1 MCITTLNV
9 DVVKRWAE
17 LASPEEISEAIDIP
31 SSAGTAL
38 CMAAAL
44 KKDREKGKLVIRDFS
59 SCVRFKPFL
68 YMISF
73 CNVGCIKQ

>member
-9 DVVKRWAE
+9 DVVKKWAE

-31 SSAGTAL
+31 SSTGTAL

-44 KKDREKGKLVIRDFS
+44 KKDREIGKLVLGDFS
-59 SCVRFKPFL
+59 NHVLFQPFL
-68 YMISF
+68 YTIPSVM
-73 CNVGCIKQ
+73 